1 MIKKLKSKHTNFKFE
16 RGGAQLQDW
25 EQMLLMSCCEHHI
38 IANSTFSWWGAYLNM
53 NPDKIVCY
61 PKKWFNSESHNTD
74 DLFPEEWI
82 KILN

>member
-1 MIKKLKSKHTNFKFE
+1 
-16 RGGAQLQDW
+16 
-25 EQMLLMSCCEHHI
+25 MLLMSCCEHHI
-38 IANSTFSWWGAYLNM
+38 IANSSFSWWGAYLNM

-61 PKKWFNSESHNTD
+61 LKWFNSESHNTD